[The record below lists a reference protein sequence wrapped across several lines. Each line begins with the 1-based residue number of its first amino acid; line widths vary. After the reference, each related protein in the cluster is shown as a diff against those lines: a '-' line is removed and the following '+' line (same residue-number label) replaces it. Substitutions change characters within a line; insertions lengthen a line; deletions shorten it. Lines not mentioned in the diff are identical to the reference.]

1 MSREWSQ
8 YTHRPRFLAL
18 VTCTMMAA
26 QVNVFAQGSNGR
38 VDLAGTQWEL
48 VTIQSMDDTE
58 KPRKTR
64 PGTP

>member
-38 VDLAGTQWEL
+38 VISTLATGEFTAPYGDML
-48 VTIQSMDDTE
+48 SMRSRVE
-58 KPRKTR
+58 
-64 PGTP
+64 